1 MMITK
6 KLLIMLAFISVNI
19 SADVVAVADENGE
32 DFYKCAEIQYGTGRE
47 IGGGCREMDITVLS
61 KCQNRFHVTANFSY
75 EGTDV
80 GGNICGGSEEGRP
93 VMWVSPKET
102 RTGTVSACKCWK
114 TTRAWIDDVI
124 LKRNFG
130 SRELH

>member
-1 MMITK
+1 
-6 KLLIMLAFISVNI
+6 MLAFVFMYAG
-19 SADVVAVADENGE
+19 ADTATAIADENE
-32 DFYKCAEIQYGTGRE
+32 DFYKCSEIQYGTGRE
-47 IGGGCREMDITVLS
+47 IGGGCREMDITVFS
-61 KCQNRFHVTANFSY
+61 KCQKRFHVTANFSY
-75 EGTDV
+75 EGTDSN
-80 GGNICGGSEEGRP
+80 GSACGGSEEGRP

-124 LKRNFG
+124 LKRSFG